1 MKAEFDLIIE
11 ASTCMPPDNKYN
23 PYTTSI
29 GGEKENS
36 ELKAKRTE
44 FIHEKDIINE
54 DGKPSLDI

>member
-1 MKAEFDLIIE
+1 MKAKFDLIIE

-44 FIHEKDIINE
+44 FIHEQDVTDSSDK
-54 DGKPSLDI
+54 